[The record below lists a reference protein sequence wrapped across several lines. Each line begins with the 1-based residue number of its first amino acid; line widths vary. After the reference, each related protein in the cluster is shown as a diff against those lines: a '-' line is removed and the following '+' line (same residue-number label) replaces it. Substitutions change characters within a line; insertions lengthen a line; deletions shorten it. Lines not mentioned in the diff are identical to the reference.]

1 LSWGHDFV
9 VVVLADG
16 SDVVNYAAASI
27 VVSDAIVSHVHYDLL
42 LLLLSLIM
50 MLLLLLFLMLLLVLM
65 LLVLFCQTLL

>member
-1 LSWGHDFV
+1 MSWGHDFV

-16 SDVVNYAAASI
+16 SEVVKDAAASI
-27 VVSDAIVSHVHYDLL
+27 VVRYAIVCYVHNDLL

-50 MLLLLLFLMLLLVLM
+50 IPLLLLFLMLLLVLM